1 MMTAAVIVR
10 NQKMDLQPRYWERM
24 PPIRGPKAGLTEE
37 VSMSPEAKVI
47 EKIGTVQGELD
58 FETCLSDL

>member
-1 MMTAAVIVR
+1 
-10 NQKMDLQPRYWERM
+10 M

-47 EKIGTVQGELD
+47 ENFWTVQGELD